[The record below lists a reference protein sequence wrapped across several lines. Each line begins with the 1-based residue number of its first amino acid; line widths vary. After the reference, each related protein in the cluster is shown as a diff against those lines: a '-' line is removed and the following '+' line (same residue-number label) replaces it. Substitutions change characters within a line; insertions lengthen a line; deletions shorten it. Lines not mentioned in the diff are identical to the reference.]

1 MLKIS
6 LPCNMAF
13 ARFKNMMFE
22 RCDQGGAIEAAE
34 ARSDI
39 VDIEY

>member
-1 MLKIS
+1 MS

-13 ARFKNMMFE
+13 ARFENMMFE
-22 RCDQGGAIEAAE
+22 RCDQGGVIGAAD

>member
-1 MLKIS
+1 MS

-22 RCDQGGAIEAAE
+22 RCDQGQGGVIGAAD